1 MNKFIHSIT
10 QKAADY
16 AAKADAHLYG
26 TQPQAAARAAA
37 IMAKPKTQWAIHAA
51 ALLLMLGV
59 MPFASAAGFE
69 SDAKDMANKIYK
81 GIYGFVGVVALIIVL
96 WQCVEGWSGRKSWM
110 DVLST
115 CLWVVAAAA
124 SGALVTWLWS
134 KGQSMTF
141 G

>member
-1 MNKFIHSIT
+1 MIKFIQSIT
-10 QKAADY
+10 EKAANF
-16 AAKADAHLYG
+16 ASTADAMLHS
-26 TQPQAAARAAA
+26 TQPQAVAKAAA

-69 SDAKDMANKIYK
+69 GEAKNMANKIYK
-81 GIYGFVGVVALIIVL
+81 GIYGFVGVVALIVVL

-110 DVLST
+110 DVLAT
-115 CLWVVAAAA
+115 CLWVVVAAA

-134 KGQSMTF
+134 KGQSMSF
-141 G
+141 

>member
-1 MNKFIHSIT
+1 MNKLIRFIT
-10 QKAADY
+10 QKSQRY
-16 AAKADAHLYG
+16 APQLAEVHTR
-26 TQPQAAARAAA
+26 TQD
-37 IMAKPKTQWAIHAA
+37 IMAKPKTHMAVHAL
-51 ALLLMLGV
+51 ALLTMLGIA
-59 MPFASAAGFE
+59 PLASAGGFE
-69 SDAKDMANKIYK
+69 ADAKDMANKIYK

-110 DVLST
+110 DILAT

-124 SGALVTWLWS
+124 SAALVTWLWS